1 MSLEVR
7 AVGEEEFTGWLEAVA
22 TGFTRPPGTVTKEEV
37 EFRRGGTDFTRLQG
51 GFDDGRCIATFR
63 SFAQELT
70 VVGGARVPADAVSQ
84 VTVSPTHRRRGLL
97 SRMIERDL
105 TAARERGD
113 AVATLI
119 AAEYPIYG
127 RYGFGPATHFT
138 EWRID
143 VARARLGAGKPG
155 AECGGRVEFV
165 SPAEVRALGP
175 ALHDRFRARQHG
187 AVSRDARWWQLATGE
202 VQWPAL
208 DWKEPFHAV
217 YRSAAGEVDGLV
229 TYSCDERWEQ
239 KQPEQT
245 AYVRKLIA
253 VTPEAERALWHFLC
267 SIDWVWHVRTGER
280 PPDDTLPL
288 LLGDPR
294 AASIEEHADYLWIRP
309 LDVARLL
316 TARTYAVPGSLVLE
330 VTDAAGYAAGRYR
343 LDAGPE
349 GATCTPTTRSADLTL
364 DVRELASLY
373 LGDESAT
380 RLAALGRIQ
389 EDRPG
394 ALATADALLR
404 AARRPWCPDM
414 F

>member
-7 AVGEEEFTGWLEAVA
+7 TVGEEEFTDWMEAMA
-22 TGFTRPPGTVTKEEV
+22 TGFTRPPGITKEELD
-37 EFRRGGTDFTRLQG
+37 FRRSGTDFARTQG
-51 GFDDGRCIATFR
+51 GFDGERCIATFR

-97 SRMIERDL
+97 SRMMAQDL
-105 TAARERGD
+105 TAARERGEV
-113 AVATLI
+113 VATLI

-127 RYGFGPATHFT
+127 RYGFGPATSFT
-138 EWRID
+138 EWTID
-143 VARARLGAGKPG
+143 VARARLGSRYSGP
-155 AECGGRVEFV
+155 ECGGRVDFV
-165 SPAEVRALGP
+165 SPAEVRTLGP

-187 AVSRDARWWQLATGE
+187 AVSRGERWWQQATGE
-202 VQWPAL
+202 VQWPAMA
-208 DWKEPFHAV
+208 WQEPFHAV
-217 YRSAAGEVDGLV
+217 YRSADGEVEGLV
-229 TYSCDERWEQ
+229 TYTTDDRWER

-245 AYVRKLIA
+245 AHVSQLIA

-267 SIDWVWHVRTGER
+267 SIDWVWHVKTGQR
-280 PPDDTLPL
+280 APDDTLPL

-294 AASIEEHADYLWIRP
+294 AASIAEHADYLWIRP
-309 LDVARLL
+309 LDVPKLL
-316 TARTYAVPGSLVLE
+316 EARTYGVPGSLVLE
-330 VTDAAGYAAGRYR
+330 VRDAAGYAAGRYH

-349 GATCTPTTRSADLTL
+349 GATCTRTQRSADLTL

-380 RLAALGRIQ
+380 RLAALGRVQ
-389 EDRPG
+389 EDRAG